1 MNLEIANR
9 LQQLRKEKGYSQEEL
24 ANELGISRQ
33 AVSKWERAES
43 SPDTDNLI
51 CLARLYGVSLDE
63 LLSTDETTEEII
75 ENKSEIIISE
85 EEMIEKEQEEE
96 KPIISSKSLR
106 IITVIEGIIPIITV
120 ITYLLLGSLLH
131 LWHPGWIVFVL
142 MPAILSIFECIKF
155 KKVSAFV
162 YPCFAAAVF
171 LFLGTVF
178 DWWHPGWVIFLTI
191 PLFYIIAG
199 KIDE

>member
-1 MNLEIANR
+1 M
-9 LQQLRKEKGYSQEEL
+9 
-24 ANELGISRQ
+24 
-33 AVSKWERAES
+33 
-43 SPDTDNLI
+43 
-51 CLARLYGVSLDE
+51 
-63 LLSTDETTEEII
+63 
-75 ENKSEIIISE
+75 
-85 EEMIEKEQEEE
+85 
-96 KPIISSKSLR
+96 
-106 IITVIEGIIPIITV
+106 IPIITV
-120 ITYLLLGSLLH
+120 IIYLLLGSLLH

-178 DWWHPGWVIFLTI
+178 NWWHPGWVIFLTI